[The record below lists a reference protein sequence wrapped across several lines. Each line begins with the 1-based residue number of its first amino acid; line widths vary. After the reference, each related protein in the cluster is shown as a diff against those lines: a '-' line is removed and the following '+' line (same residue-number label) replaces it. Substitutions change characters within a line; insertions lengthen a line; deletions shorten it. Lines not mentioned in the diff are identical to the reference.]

1 MEGFFHS
8 IWDDFGATLRHLSSC
23 FLWCS
28 LLDHIGENVSI
39 KIAHVSDIH
48 VRKLKYHKEY
58 RAVFEQLYEK
68 LREEK
73 PDIIVNTGDTFH
85 TKLDLSPEAIK
96 MMSDLFVGLADI
108 APYHMILG
116 NHDMNLK
123 NSGRLDAI
131 SPIVEYLDHPNIHFH
146 KYSSVVEVADG
157 IDLHVLSI
165 VDPDNWQTDLP
176 EDRVNIALYH
186 GSVVG
191 SVTDSGWMMTH
202 GDISLDE
209 LEKYDYALLG
219 DIHKTDQKVDN
230 DGRAKYP
237 GSLVQQNHGESNDKG
252 YLIWDI
258 QDKNMWDTRH
268 VSLVNPKPFIT
279 IELTRKGRMPKNIS
293 IPNGARLRLVS
304 NNNLPLDTMKRAVD
318 IAKHRF
324 KPESISFLNRAS
336 GERGSVEGITDGL
349 RTENLR
355 DIKVQEELI
364 DEYLVDYEASQET
377 IEKVYELNKKYNQ
390 IVEDNEDV
398 SRNINWKLLDFEFD
412 NLFNYGEDNN
422 VNFEELSGIIG
433 IFGKNFSGKSS
444 IIDGVLWT
452 LFNTTS
458 KNERKNLNVIN
469 QNKEDCRGRVT
480 IQVND
485 LIYTVERSAKKY
497 IKRLKGEE
505 SLEAKTELNFEVYD
519 PVMNETTSLNGLT
532 RTLTDANIRK
542 KFGTL
547 EDFAVSSLSS
557 QHGALVFIDEGS
569 TRRKEIIAKF
579 LDLELFDRK
588 FKLAKE
594 DSVDLKG
601 ALKRLENKNYDEDL
615 ELTIASLEEK
625 RDTMENQKKTCDVL
639 RNKQALLIQTKEE
652 VSGKIDSIPAEIID
666 IAAVNKDIR
675 SKENQI
681 TSLNIKNGEIEETL
695 KMKQG
700 LYKKV
705 TEFLDKFDLEHY
717 QNLQNEI
724 DSKKLYLSENETKID
739 KLSDT
744 HSDILN
750 KEKLLDGIPCGT
762 SYPSCRFIRDAH
774 IAVANKTTVEAE
786 QREVL
791 LLIENVQESIAAL
804 DPKDVATQLDRYHK
818 IESSKHSVSSEI
830 ADFNL
835 EIEKNKNLM
844 LTIST
849 ELSTLQA
856 KRDEYE
862 ENKEAIENLELL
874 VAQLNKC
881 HYEIEEI
888 QSKID
893 TCDTETLELVK
904 TIGSCEQKIETI
916 KEQKQEYQDL
926 QTEFAAYDLF
936 MRCMHPNGI
945 AYDVIKKKIPVINEE
960 IAKVLANIVDFEV
973 FFEASGNKFDISIKH
988 PRYDERPI
996 EMASGAE
1003 KSLSAMAIRLALLG
1017 VSSLPKSDLFILDE
1031 PGTALDEDN
1040 MSGFI
1045 QILEL
1050 IKVYFKNVLL
1060 ISHLDSLKDCVDM
1073 QIVIDKKAG
1082 YAKVNQ

>member
-1 MEGFFHS
+1 
-8 IWDDFGATLRHLSSC
+8 
-23 FLWCS
+23 
-28 LLDHIGENVSI
+28 LDVVKLGEFVSI

-68 LREEK
+68 LKEEK

-85 TKLDLSPEAIK
+85 TKLDLSPEAIR
-96 MMSDLFVGLADI
+96 MMSELFVGLADI

-131 SPIVEYLDHPNIHFH
+131 SPIVDYLEHPNIHFH
-146 KYSSVVEVADG
+146 KYASVVEVAPG

-165 VDPDNWQTDLP
+165 VDPENWQKQLP
-176 EDRVNIALYH
+176 DDRVNIALYH

-202 GDISLDE
+202 GDISLEE
-209 LEKYDYALLG
+209 LEKYDYAMLG

-230 DGRAKYP
+230 DGRARYP

-258 QDKNMWDTRH
+258 QDKNTWTTRH
-268 VSLVNPKPFIT
+268 VSLTNPKPFIT

-293 IPNGARLRLVS
+293 IPLGARLRLVS
-304 NNNLPLDTMKRAVD
+304 NNNLPLDSMKRAVD
-318 IAKHRF
+318 VAKHRF
-324 KPESISFLNRAS
+324 KPETISFLNRAS
-336 GERGSVEGITDGL
+336 GERGSVEALTDGL
-349 RTENLR
+349 QTENLR

-364 DEYLVDYEASQET
+364 DEYLVDYEVQEKT
-377 IEKVYELNKKYNQ
+377 LEKVYELNKKYNK

-398 SRNINWKLLDFEFD
+398 SRNINWKLVDFEFD
-412 NLFNYGEDNN
+412 NLFNYGDGNN
-422 VNFEELSGIIG
+422 VSFEELSGIIG

-444 IIDGVLWT
+444 IIDGILWT

-469 QNKEDCRGRVT
+469 QNKDDCRGKVT
-480 IQVND
+480 IQIND
-485 LIYTVERSAKKY
+485 LLYTVERKAKKY

-505 SLEAKTELNFEVYD
+505 TLEAKTELNFEVYD
-519 PVMNETTSLNGLT
+519 PVMDETTSLNGLT

-542 KFGTL
+542 QFGTL
-547 EDFAVSSLSS
+547 DDFAVSSLSS
-557 QHGALVFIDEGS
+557 QHGALAFIDEGS

-601 ALKRLENKNYDEDL
+601 ALKRLETKNYDDELDSVNASL
-615 ELTIASLEEK
+615 VEARQQMSEHKSICTALKEAVVELT
-625 RDTMENQKKTCDVL
+625 DVK
-639 RNKQALLIQTKEE
+639 NEIE
-652 VSGKIDSIPAEIID
+652 SKIDSIPAEIID
-666 IAAVNKDIR
+666 ISAVNKEIR
-675 SKENQI
+675 LKENQI
-681 TSLNIKNGEIEETL
+681 TKHILENDEFADTLKTKQGVYKKIVSFLDEFDLQKFETQRRQINQYKEQLKTQEDNLDKLLEEHNYILKKESLLHDHEYDPNCEYCSNNEFVKEAQAAVSRKADVEAQQADTLQTINIITEEIKSLNPTDVET
-695 KMKQG
+695 QF
-700 LYKKV
+700 
-705 TEFLDKFDLEHY
+705 E
-717 QNLQNEI
+717 
-724 DSKKLYLSENETKID
+724 
-739 KLSDT
+739 
-744 HSDILN
+744 
-750 KEKLLDGIPCGT
+750 
-762 SYPSCRFIRDAH
+762 
-774 IAVANKTTVEAE
+774 
-786 QREVL
+786 
-791 LLIENVQESIAAL
+791 
-804 DPKDVATQLDRYHK
+804 RYNK
-818 IESSKHSVSSEI
+818 IESNKHTVSSEI
-830 ADFNL
+830 ADLNL
-835 EIEKNKNLM
+835 EIERNKNSVLF
-844 LTIST
+844 LEDKLK
-849 ELSTLQA
+849 ELCA

-862 ENKEAIENLELL
+862 ENKEAIENLEAL
-874 VAQLNKC
+874 VTQLNKC
-881 HYEIEEI
+881 HYKIE
-888 QSKID
+888 QTQKKID
-893 TCDTETLELVK
+893 TCDAATLELVK
-904 TIGSCEQKIETI
+904 SVGSYEQKIETI

-926 QTEFAAYDLF
+926 QTEFAAYHLF
-936 MRCMHPNGI
+936 MICMHPNGI

-973 FFEASGNKFDISIKH
+973 FFEAAGNKFDINIKH
-988 PRYDERPI
+988 PKYEERPI